1 MGRRAMDDRTSDDRL
16 ESAPTRRRPWDTP
29 MLRPIAVDDGTET
42 KPVRAAVETYT
53 VGTAGPS

>member
-1 MGRRAMDDRTSDDRL
+1 MDDRTSDDRL